1 MIFSNKLPPPSL
13 KSLVSRIAPRPVFFI
28 YATHGQGGEVELSP
42 QYYAEAGEPKT
53 LWAITKGSH
62 TGGISA
68 HPAAYER
75 RVTAF
80 FDRALRPR
88 S

>member
-28 YATHGQGGEVELSP
+28 YATHGQAVRLSSVR
-42 QYYAEAGEPKT
+42 YYAEAGEPKT